1 MEDLTANN
9 TINAR
14 AVKVISEFEQFK
26 DWESKYKYLIA
37 LGKQLP
43 DLDLQ
48 YKTDAFKVKGC
59 QSQVWLVPRFEDG
72 LVKFSADSDASITKG
87 IVALLVTIYSNS
99 PAHEILSFKPDFI
112 DKIGLRQHLSMS
124 RANGL
129 TSMFK
134 QILYYGMAFKA
145 QV

>member
-134 QILYYGMAFKA
+134 QILYYAMAFKA